1 MHTQRFVPTT
11 KIKPRSLAVLHRSV
25 YFSLRYGGLRA
36 ALASSVVLEAAAGRR
51 SSMKTS
57 LIRLLI
63 TFGLTGAYDLL
74 HSTTPEVVRISK
86 VSSMFAARWC
96 EAMRA
101 VTSLVLAAEIVG
113 STLLPEINS
122 TLKLRVLTE

>member
-63 TFGLTGAYDLL
+63 TFDETGAYCLRQRTMPD
-74 HSTTPEVVRISK
+74 VVRISK
-86 VSSMFAARWC
+86 ASSILTCR
-96 EAMRA
+96 
-101 VTSLVLAAEIVG
+101 VVLLSVNVAYHV
-113 STLLPEINS
+113 
-122 TLKLRVLTE
+122 